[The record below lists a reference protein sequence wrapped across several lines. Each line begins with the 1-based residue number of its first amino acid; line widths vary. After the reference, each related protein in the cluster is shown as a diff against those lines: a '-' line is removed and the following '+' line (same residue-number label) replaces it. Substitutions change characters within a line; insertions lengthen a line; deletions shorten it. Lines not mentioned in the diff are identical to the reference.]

1 MLSYSIKQI
10 LTLVPEAFPLIKQA
24 NLEGEYPLANK
35 SDALA
40 SALRVAY
47 ETDILGKSLD
57 IDTMEKVAMAVEVY
71 NLAEVVSVVTRE
83 MVAEHS
89 GRMEKSASVSQA
101 PQAFLEKQAQMEAG
115 LSGYKDI
122 PSLVKQA
129 EELREEAE
137 TLGQEPADHVLRYSC
152 DAWMDKEA
160 AINSLHSRY
169 ALTKND
175 MFVKLAAALGM
186 EEALVPSGPL
196 VKNFCETIT
205 GMDKAAGLDW
215 KGFDIYKECLLTKT
229 AAARSVKVRVGKQ
242 EYPIERIMRVPKHHL
257 VNYLGAD
264 VASSLSDPHTAK
276 AVIESLPADMH
287 SVLNS
292 VMKSC

>member
-10 LTLVPEAFPLIKQA
+10 LTLVPEAFPLVKQA
-24 NLEGEYPLANK
+24 NLEAEYPLANK

-40 SALRVAY
+40 SALRVSY
-47 ETDILGKSLD
+47 ERDIVGKQIDADIL
-57 IDTMEKVAMAVEVY
+57 EKVAMAVEVY
-71 NLAEVVSVVTRE
+71 DLTEIVTTVSDQMTT
-83 MVAEHS
+83 EHR
-89 GRMEKSASVSQA
+89 GRMEKTASVSQA

-122 PSLVKQA
+122 QDLVKQA
-129 EELREEAE
+129 EVLSEEAKA
-137 TLGQEPADHVLRYSC
+137 LGQEPAEHVLRYSC
-152 DAWMDKEA
+152 DAWLDKEA
-160 AINSLHSRY
+160 AINGLHSRY

-186 EEALVPSGPL
+186 ESALVPSGPL

-205 GMDKAAGLDW
+205 GMDKLAGLDW

-229 AAARSVKVRVGKQ
+229 AAARSVKVKVGKQ
-242 EYPIERIMRVPKHHL
+242 EYPIERIMRIPKHHL
-257 VNYLGAD
+257 TNYLGAD

-292 VMKSC
+292 VIKSC

>member
-1 MLSYSIKQI
+1 MISYSIKQI
-10 LTLVPEAFPLIKQA
+10 LTLVPEAFPLLKQA
-24 NLEGEYPLANK
+24 HYEEDYPLSNK
-35 SDALA
+35 SDAIA

-47 ETDILGKSLD
+47 ETDILGKSVD
-57 IDTMEKVAMAVEVY
+57 IDIMEKVAMAVEVY
-71 NLAEVVSVVTRE
+71 DLGEVVSRISAE
-83 MVAEHS
+83 MVSEHN
-89 GRMEKSASVSQA
+89 GRMEKSASIAVA
-101 PQAFLEKQAQMEAG
+101 PEAYLEKQAQMEAG
-115 LSGYKDI
+115 LCGYKDI
-122 PSLVKQA
+122 QGLVKQA
-129 EELREEAE
+129 EVLLEEAR

-160 AINSLHSRY
+160 AINGLHQRY

-186 EEALVPSGPL
+186 EESLVPSGPL

-205 GMDKAAGLDW
+205 GMDKLAGLDW

-229 AAARSVKVRVGKQ
+229 AAAKSVKVKVGKQ
-242 EYPIERIMRVPKHHL
+242 EYPIERIMRIPKHHL
-257 VNYLGAD
+257 SNYLGAD

-292 VMKSC
+292 VIKSC